1 MIRQMLAVML
11 VLSFLPGAPA
21 APASQQEPKQS
32 MKEQVLAIP
41 TGAVVEVRTTHKEKI
56 KGRLGEA
63 TDQSFKV
70 QRVRN
75 DKVEDISV
83 DFVKT
88 KSIKVVAVN
97 DTAASK
103 TGRTVGWVVLGGLA
117 ALGVIMLVTLVAIA
131 NN

>member
-21 APASQQEPKQS
+21 APAPQPERKQS

-41 TGAVVEVRTTHKEKI
+41 TGAVVEVRTMQKEKI

-63 TDQSFKV
+63 TDQAFKI

-75 DKVEDISV
+75 DKVEDVSV
-83 DFVKT
+83 DFQKT